1 MLCWKDRTSS
11 KVLVHVSI
19 SIYIFSNSSFFLSFS
34 NNDFPGHICA
44 GLTSSVTVGFLYGLA
59 KGKIFTQLETV
70 PEKLSMLKKNYKLS
84 VVSTLGLAV
93 CGMAKVGALV
103 SSPIAL
109 ASAVTLLS
117 GIMASTV
124 SFQFYQIPN
133 LVSNTVFGDNFALC
147 LSLIDGLAF
156 FVTAQVLMANKAILG
171 NFGWSA
177 SWTFLAMIFGWGG
190 TIMMKAMPPVLNLEQ
205 QNLKKEA

>member
-1 MLCWKDRTSS
+1 
-11 KVLVHVSI
+11 
-19 SIYIFSNSSFFLSFS
+19 
-34 NNDFPGHICA
+34 
-44 GLTSSVTVGFLYGLA
+44 
-59 KGKIFTQLETV
+59 
-70 PEKLSMLKKNYKLS
+70 MLKKNYKLS
-84 VVSTLGLAV
+84 VLSTLGLAV
-93 CGMAKVGALV
+93 CGMAKVGAFV
-103 SSPIAL
+103 SSPIAM
-109 ASAVTLLS
+109 ASAVTLFS

-133 LVSNTVFGDNFALC
+133 LVSNTMFSDNFALC

-190 TIMMKAMPPVLNLEQ
+190 SIMMKAMPPVLNQEQ
-205 QNLKKEA
+205 QELHKQA